1 MSINTR
7 EDLRDHIHDIHD
19 YIRNNG
25 GGYGMNALKIFNI
38 IYGLK
43 VIEPLIDN
51 GTIELDEK
59 FKYSNLSK
67 MVNDGQTNQLHVC
80 INQLLDTLSDCQNSI
95 ADILFYNIPQ
105 DIPDKVY
112 EYIIKSLDELDGLDD
127 KFDLKGKI
135 YEYFIGRDQTAIS
148 ELGAYF
154 TDRHI
159 VNYIMN
165 VLQPKINEDN
175 TFPTMIDPY
184 GGSGGFT
191 IQFTKYLIDQL
202 KKKYLKKPKKQQK
215 ILNKEIHK
223 IYHHDANLDVIK
235 SAALEIVAMSNVC
248 PNMDTNFKRV
258 NSFTYEFNNIK
269 FDFVITNPPYG
280 GDKNKGK
287 KKDSQ
292 NKVKVLDCSNRIK
305 EYAWNNCSENKK
317 NNSKNLYF
325 TGDNKENCSL
335 LLIMS
340 LLKEGGTCVGVL
352 KEGLF
357 FDSKYQKLRK
367 ELLDNYTIDRI
378 VSVPQDQFENTTTK
392 TSIIFFTKYG
402 KKTDEIK
409 FYDLL
414 VEKNKEGE
422 ILKVHDG
429 GKPVVVAKYDEI
441 VKMDYS
447 FSYKKYIKQ
456 EVSCNDEFEMVR
468 LGDVCTFMPKSKR
481 KACEGED
488 KGKYKF
494 YTSSDKVKYIDEY
507 DYEDKC
513 IIIGTGGNANIKI
526 DKNFS
531 CSADNF
537 ILKSKYCD
545 YIYFYISNN
554 INILQNGF
562 SGSTIKHISKEY
574 VKNIQIPI
582 PKSQTYMQEITDR
595 ISAPYDVYVHGN
607 ELLKKLEKE
616 VQCDILWMT
625 REVECDMVRLGDVV
639 DINIGGT
646 PSTKKLEYWENGNNK
661 WVSVKELDNNI
672 ISETI
677 KKITDLGVKKSNVKL
692 IPKGYSLLS
701 FKLSIG
707 KMAKTGCEMYC
718 NEAIA
723 FFKYNKNDFH
733 SDYLHYYMS
742 IYDYTKYSSGSIGV
756 GNLNKQILNE
766 LPIKIPKDKSHIQS
780 LEQQFQL
787 IDQLQEQ
794 VSKAEKKYKGL
805 IKQLGEKAIKKD
817 NQTDTLI
824 DPESD
829 INEEQNNK
837 KSLIDDDKVEYDDL
851 MDDDKL
857 TSQHAIMNTLP
868 KKIKGKKIKKIKPLI
883 ELDDVSDT

>member
-595 ISAPYDVYVHGN
+595 ISCPYDVYVHGK
-607 ELLKKLEKE
+607 ELLKKLEKD
-616 VQCDILWMT
+616 VQCDILWIT
-625 REVECDMVRLGDVV
+625 REVDCDTVRLGDVCEYIKTGKNKTP
-639 DINIGGT
+639 DNKKGTKYPYYGTANITGYTNHFLFDGKHILVARNGT
-646 PSTKKLEYWENGNNK
+646 MGNCFLTNGKVYPSDHIFAIKNKNKICSIEY
-661 WVSVKELDNNI
+661 LYYNI
-672 ISETI
+672 ILLASHIDYISNGSTI
-677 KKITDLGVKKSNVKL
+677 KGIS
-692 IPKGYSLLS
+692 
-701 FKLSIG
+701 
-707 KMAKTGCEMYC
+707 KT
-718 NEAIA
+718 
-723 FFKYNKNDFH
+723 
-733 SDYLHYYMS
+733 
-742 IYDYTKYSSGSIGV
+742 
-756 GNLNKQILNE
+756 NLENIQL
-766 LPIKIPKDKSHIQS
+766 KIPKDKSHIQS

-857 TSQHAIMNTLP
+857 TSQHAIMDTVS
-868 KKIKGKKIKKIKPLI
+868 KKIKPKKVKKTKPLI
-883 ELDDVSDT
+883 KLDDE